1 MQHLAYPKGLSKSE
15 QTAARAKLATL
26 PGDLAQQLLD
36 ELAGRIAAGTL
47 LVSLLTYLRSL
58 VSRASTGNF
67 TPEAT
72 LPIAERRKRQR
83 QIGATLRQTEA
94 AHSDVHALI
103 PVGDSSLLR
112 QLDAIR
118 RRSRCGSGDAE

>member
-1 MQHLAYPKGLSKSE
+1 MQHLAYPKGLSASE

-36 ELAGRIAAGTL
+36 ELAGRIVAGTL
-47 LVSLLTYLRSL
+47 LVSSLAYQRSL
-58 VSRASTGNF
+58 VSRASTDNF
-67 TPEAT
+67 TPESA

-83 QIGATLRQTEA
+83 QIEATLRQTEVA
-94 AHSDVHALI
+94 TVTCMHSYQ
-103 PVGDSSLLR
+103 PDSLLLR

-118 RRSRCGSGDAE
+118 RRSRCGSDNAE